1 MTTLKVIIVSFAV
14 AGVIAFVVVK
24 FTTIYVDHRAAKAQ
38 KVCVAAGGDHVIN
51 VRGTLLCISADG
63 RILN

>member
-14 AGVIAFVVVK
+14 AGVVTFAVVK
-24 FTTIYVDHRAAKAQ
+24 SAMIYADHRAARAQ

-51 VRGTLLCISADG
+51 VRGALLCISADG